1 MTYFG
6 VLARFILPPLI
17 VLAALTVYAAWRA
30 ARRGE
35 SIRWV
40 PYVAV
45 LVHVLIALAYT
56 TPWDNY
62 LVATGVWW
70 YDPALVTGLRL
81 GYVPIEEYTF
91 FVVQTLMTG
100 LWVISLIRWGLRPSR
115 QPGGRAGARLWLS
128 AGLAVVWLAFV
139 GVLIAGWQPGRY
151 LALILVWA
159 IPPLFVQSVFGG
171 DILQANWRL
180 LAAAIIPPTLYLW
193 LVDAIA
199 IGSGTWTIN
208 PADITGLHIGP
219 LPIEEMTFF
228 LVTNMLI
235 TFGIT
240 LILAPAGERRLDEI
254 RGWFRRRGAGK
265 LPPVDEQQGV
275 QP

>member
-6 VLARFILPPLI
+6 VLARFIIPPLI
-17 VLAALTVYAAWRA
+17 VLVTLTTYDVWRS

-35 SIRWV
+35 SIRWM

-45 LVHVLIALAYT
+45 LVHVLIALLYT

-100 LWVISLIRWGLRPSR
+100 LWVISLIRWGLRPNR
-115 QPGGRAGARLWLS
+115 QPGGRGGARLWLS
-128 AGLAVVWLAFV
+128 AGLAVVWLVFV

-159 IPPLFVQSVFGG
+159 IPPLFVQTVFGG
-171 DILQANWRL
+171 DILLANWRL

-193 LVDAIA
+193 LVDALA

-208 PADITGLHIGP
+208 PADITDLKLGP
-219 LPIEEMTFF
+219 LPVEEMTFF
-228 LVTNMLI
+228 LVTNLLI

-240 LILAPAGERRLDEI
+240 LMLAPAGERRLGEV
-254 RGWFRRRGAGK
+254 RGWFRRGSAGK